1 MRGIAVLTGIFAFLC
16 MVMGILTYFGPDFLA
31 DIPASLAFYEFWFWI
46 AALLFL
52 ITIAL
57 GMGGRSEE

>member
-1 MRGIAVLTGIFAFLC
+1 MKGLALLAGIFAFLC
-16 MVMGILTYFGPDFLA
+16 MVMGIVTYFEPGFLA
-31 DIPASLAFYEFWFWI
+31 DIPVRLGFYEFWFWI

-57 GMGGRSEE
+57 AMVGRSEE